1 MVDSTD
7 RFACCSL
14 RTAGVIVAI
23 TELLICLIA
32 IYGLI
37 RNLQLFGTYYL
48 LWFIIGI
55 ASVIVLFIVIA
66 LLLYAI
72 KTENGRFLIPH
83 LSAQIF
89 LIFFLIIVAFVVT
102 LLLIFG
108 AYHGIRNLLGHASYH
123 MTDEATITLGYMI
136 IAIYLALAVLEMLFL
151 YIIYKLYRYLNRYLL
166 IGSDDPFSKHGS
178 RHHIYTA
185 VWQMPPKT
193 AADGSGSPD
202 AGHLYPYSP

>member
-1 MVDSTD
+1 
-7 RFACCSL
+7 L
-14 RTAGVIVAI
+14 QTAGVIVAV
-23 TELLICLIA
+23 TELIICILA

-37 RNLQLFGTYYL
+37 RNLQLFGAYYL

-55 ASVIVLFIVIA
+55 TSVIVLLIVIA

-72 KTENGRFLIPH
+72 KTENGRLLIPH

-108 AYHGIRNLLGHASYH
+108 AYRGIRNLLGHASYH
-123 MTDEATITLGYMI
+123 ITDDATITLGYMI
-136 IAIYLALAVLEMLFL
+136 IGIYLAMAVLEMLFL
-151 YIIYKLYRYLNRYLL
+151 YIIYRLYKHLNRYLL
-166 IGSDDPFSKHGS
+166 IASDDPFSKKGP

-185 VWQMPPKT
+185 TWHMPPKT